1 MDEDKRLYY
10 VALTRAQFKLY
21 VPFCPAT
28 SNHAWIGPVCRFVSA
43 SISQAFPETSDHPA
57 AGWINAADPEAVAY
71 RGEIPAGPAAVFE
84 TLFDQNQPLLP
95 GSRNFQS
102 RKIMLESFSSL
113 QEKHTPEADLS
124 GPDPGFRLVRDKEWE
139 DDEGFAPVDADSVR
153 AVRED
158 DEIPGGPDIGSMFH
172 DILEHIDFEA
182 VVAGPVDI
190 LADRETADIIG
201 RTMDAHRID
210 RRWSSQVARLVRNTL
225 TTPVTAGEDP
235 FVLGRIPAADRIHEV
250 AFYYPFAGAG
260 SRSPKIPDVE
270 VVSGPRGFIRGFVD
284 LVFRYGGKY
293 FIADWKSNRL
303 EGGYGPAALEA
314 CMREAGYHLQYK
326 LYTIALLR
334 WLRHVN
340 GDGAEPLDRFGG
352 IFYFFLRGMGTGSG
366 KGVYF
371 VPPARAGD
379 LEQLELEIE
388 ELTFRAGV
396 D

>member
-1 MDEDKRLYY
+1 
-10 VALTRAQFKLY
+10 
-21 VPFCPAT
+21 
-28 SNHAWIGPVCRFVSA
+28 
-43 SISQAFPETSDHPA
+43 
-57 AGWINAADPEAVAY
+57 
-71 RGEIPAGPAAVFE
+71 
-84 TLFDQNQPLLP
+84 
-95 GSRNFQS
+95 
-102 RKIMLESFSSL
+102 
-113 QEKHTPEADLS
+113 
-124 GPDPGFRLVRDKEWE
+124 
-139 DDEGFAPVDADSVR
+139 
-153 AVRED
+153 
-158 DEIPGGPDIGSMFH
+158 
-172 DILEHIDFEA
+172 
-182 VVAGPVDI
+182 
-190 LADRETADIIG
+190 
-201 RTMDAHRID
+201 
-210 RRWSSQVARLVRNTL
+210 
-225 TTPVTAGEDP
+225 
-235 FVLGRIPAADRIHEV
+235 
-250 AFYYPFAGAG
+250 
-260 SRSPKIPDVE
+260 
-270 VVSGPRGFIRGFVD
+270 VD

-388 ELTFRAGV
+388 ELTFRAGG